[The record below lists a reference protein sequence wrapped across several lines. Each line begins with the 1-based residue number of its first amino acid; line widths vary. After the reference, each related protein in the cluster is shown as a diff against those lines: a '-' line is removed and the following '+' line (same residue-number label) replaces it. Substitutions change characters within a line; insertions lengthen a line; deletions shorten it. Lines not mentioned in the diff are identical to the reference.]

1 MSAPARV
8 LKAIDSANCA
18 GMPAV
23 VMVHPW
29 ELDPEPP
36 RVRLPTR
43 QRFAH
48 YFCLSG
54 FASRLREVL
63 ASMEFGPISS
73 LAAMVTAAA

>member
-1 MSAPARV
+1 
-8 LKAIDSANCA
+8 
-18 GMPAV
+18 
-23 VMVHPW
+23 
-29 ELDPEPP
+29 
-36 RVRLPTR
+36 LPTR

-63 ASMEFGPISS
+63 ASMEFGSISS